1 MRKTEDVSFNYNKTN
16 QDSVTKKAKTNSKKS
31 SKTEN
36 KKKDYKANEILKK
49 DKRPSQVKVKKGPWE
64 IIYEWMDSFVFS
76 IILILFVFVFCF
88 RVVGVDGESMTPTLN
103 HGDWLTV
110 KAINT
115 EIKRGDI
122 VVVTQPNPPL
132 NEPLVKRVIAVGG
145 DTLKINFKTGI
156 VEVNGEVIDEPYIKE
171 PTRNPGDFDKPIKIP
186 EGYVFVM
193 GDNRNE
199 SLDSRFNSIGI
210 IDERYI
216 LGVAN
221 TRMYP
226 FGEWEIY

>member
-1 MRKTEDVSFNYNKTN
+1 MRRTEDISFDYSKNKN
-16 QDSVTKKAKTNSKKS
+16 
-31 SKTEN
+31 TETVQNNTN
-36 KKKDYKANEILKK
+36 KKKDSFVVAVKEKK
-49 DKRPSQVKVKKGPWE
+49 KKEPEQNTERSVTVKVRKGPWE

-76 IILILFVFVFCF
+76 IILILLVFVFCF
-88 RVVGVDGESMTPTLN
+88 RVVGVDGESMMPTLN

-110 KAINT
+110 RAINK

-122 VVVTQPNPPL
+122 VIITQPNDL
-132 NEPLVKRVIAVGG
+132 NKPLVKRVIAVGG
-145 DTLKINFKTGI
+145 DTLDINFATGA
-156 VEVNGEVIDEPYIKE
+156 VEVNGEVIDEPYIME
-171 PTRNPGDFDKPIKIP
+171 QTRNKGDFDKPIKIP

-193 GDNRNE
+193 GDNRND
-199 SLDSRFNSIGI
+199 SMDSRFDSIGI

-221 TRMYP
+221 ARMFP

>member
-1 MRKTEDVSFNYNKTN
+1 MRKTEDISFDYNKEKTEP
-16 QDSVTKKAKTNSKKS
+16 VKKTKTNLKKS
-31 SKTEN
+31 LKTDVKKNEN
-36 KKKDYKANEILKK
+36 IEKLEKPVI
-49 DKRPSQVKVKKGPWE
+49 VKVKKGPWE
-64 IIYEWMDSFVFS
+64 IIYEWIDSFVFS
-76 IILILFVFVFCF
+76 IILILLVFVFCF
-88 RVVGVDGESMTPTLN
+88 RVVGVDGRSMMPTLN

-115 EIKRGDI
+115 EINRGDI
-122 VVVTQPNPPL
+122 VVVTQPNDR
-132 NEPLVKRVIAVGG
+132 NEPLIKRVIAVGG
-145 DTLKINFKTGI
+145 DTLDIDFYTGR
-156 VEVNGEVIDEPYIKE
+156 VEVNGEVIDEPYIME
-171 PTRNPGDFDKPIKIP
+171 PTHNKGDFDKPIKIP

-199 SLDSRFNSIGI
+199 SLDSRFDAVGI

-221 TRMYP
+221 ARMYP